1 MELLVFKYGR
11 DALKVLMYGKIS
23 PLTVELV
30 TDELLT
36 KVPASVVSVEV
47 NNVLMELSWRTPDER
62 DRKITS
68 VKWTVRK

>member
-1 MELLVFKYGR
+1 MKLLVFKYGR
-11 DALKVLMYGKIS
+11 DALKVLMYGEIS

-47 NNVLMELSWRTPDER
+47 NNVLMELSWQTLEEKDK
-62 DRKITS
+62 KITS

>member
-1 MELLVFKYGR
+1 VELLVFKYGR
-11 DALKVLMYGKIS
+11 DALKVLMYGEIS

-47 NNVLMELSWRTPDER
+47 NNVLMELSWQTLEEKDK
-62 DRKITS
+62 KITS